1 MAEGKIIG
9 GPFSKEVIAQLALRS
24 KIVSKGTRTN
34 DDLQYITAKTGWAK
48 LTSGVN
54 VGGTSDLAKKYIMVG
69 GVKGRTGTDT
79 YSNFTGENGKGFR
92 PMPGITGVQINSLG
106 QFGQLKEATITFN
119 CWDRSQ
125 ITELELLFMRPGF
138 TALLEWGHS
147 IYAKGEGEF
156 VKTPQTIG
164 SFFDTGTTK
173 EQLYTEIKELRKQSG
188 YNYEGMF
195 GFIKNFSWKYRP
207 DGGYDCTTNIVSI
220 GEIMESLTIDI
231 DTPAVTTT
239 VGSPKGEARV
249 VPATMLQD
257 ILKTVLASETN
268 SAWPDIRT
276 KFPEFASKH
285 ITVGGRDKLDV
296 VKLFLTNK
304 KIGGV
309 ENKDKGQSF
318 HYMSLKSFC
327 ELVNT
332 LIIVDN
338 NKKNVIRLNTNILKL
353 DSQGGDN
360 TKIPTCRF
368 RTYKFH
374 TSSDPG
380 VCMLMTDGS
389 KNWPYEENLF
399 AKMRSNAEGSTDE
412 ILNIYVNIGL
422 LESAM
427 ANLLA
432 KEKGERTLL
441 NLFGPIFK
449 EINDVLGGINDI
461 GFQYEEDEFTYYIV
475 DRKVQVQAEE
485 VSILNITGLKS
496 TVSQFNFVTKLSPAI
511 TTMCAISAQ
520 AGATDV
526 GLEAGALLRW
536 NEGLEDRIITKKSMK
551 VDEPAFPTVPTTFP
565 IAGVPPPTAVVPP
578 TPEQQRDV
586 QQKDRR
592 KTINDALSQ
601 VYNSKQYDS
610 EAIAVAR
617 TQYTQFSTN
626 YIQFYAEDPA
636 TAGNAG
642 PAGIIPFQVGIEM
655 DGISGMKIGQ
665 AFKINEGIM
674 PAKYDGVVG
683 FIVTGI
689 DNSITG
695 NRWVTNLKAQ
705 TIVLKGT
712 TEKTSGPTYSDDFT
726 STGVS
731 KTEKRGIPHSTSA
744 KKISS
749 FGKVSS
755 SVPAHA
761 KPILDTI
768 AYTEGTAAV
777 GNNGYDILVGFEQ
790 LPGWTENYDKGHP
803 NKLVKLN
810 ASLSSTAAGRYQFL
824 KNTWAG
830 KGNLPFNKSN
840 QDLVGWKLVNAQSAV
855 KSSFDVAKA
864 QIQSGKVDVNANP
877 GFLTFLDSNYAVWA
891 SLVNRKGQSRYGGQD
906 GGLTPTD
913 IYRVYTEAV
922 RKYV

>member
-34 DDLQYITAKTGWAK
+34 DDLQYITAKTGWVK

-54 VGGTSDLAKKYIMVG
+54 VGGSSELAKKYIMIG

-106 QFGQLKEATITFN
+106 QFGQLKEATVTFN

-138 TALLEWGHS
+138 TALLEWGHT

-156 VKTPQTIG
+156 VKTPETIG
-164 SFFDTGTTK
+164 SFFNAGTSK
-173 EQLYTEIKELRKQSG
+173 EQLYSEIKDLRKKSG
-188 YNYEGMF
+188 NNYEGMF
-195 GFIKNFSWKYRP
+195 GFIKNFSWTYRQ
-207 DGGYDCTTNIVSI
+207 DGGYDCTTSLVSI
-220 GEIMESLTIDI
+220 GEIMESLTIDV

-239 VGSPKGEARV
+239 VGSSGGEATI

-257 ILKTVLASETN
+257 VLKTIKESPTN
-268 SAWPDIRT
+268 DSWKNIKT
-276 KFPEFASKH
+276 KFPQFASKH
-285 ITVGGRDKLDV
+285 IIVGGRDTLDV
-296 VKLFLTNK
+296 VKFFLSSIKT
-304 KIGGV
+304 GETV
-309 ENKDKGQSF
+309 DKTTGQNFS
-318 HYMSLKSFC
+318 YVSLKSFC

-332 LIIVDN
+332 VIIVDN
-338 NKKNVIRLNTNILKL
+338 NKKNVIRLNTDILPI
-353 DSQGGDN
+353 GGDT

-380 VCMLMTDGS
+380 VCILMTEGS
-389 KNWPYEENLF
+389 KNWPYEENILR
-399 AKMRSNAEGSTDE
+399 ALQSGHQGSTDE
-412 ILNIYVNIGL
+412 ILNIYVNANL

-427 ANLLA
+427 VNLLA
-432 KEKGERTLL
+432 MPEKGDRNLL
-441 NLFGPIFK
+441 NLMNPIFAQ
-449 EINDVLGGINDI
+449 INSALGDINDI
-461 GFQYEEDEFTYYIV
+461 GLQYEEEEFTYYIV
-475 DRKVQVQAEE
+475 DRKVQVQKED
-485 VSILNITGLKS
+485 VSILNVTGLKS
-496 TVSQFNFVTKLSPAI
+496 TVSQFNFTTKLSPAI

-551 VDEPAFPTVPTTFP
+551 VDEPAFPAVPTTFP
-565 IAGVPPPTAVVPP
+565 IAGVPPPTPAVPP

-586 QQKDRR
+586 QQTDRR
-592 KTINDALSQ
+592 KTIGAALSQ

-617 TQYTQFSTN
+617 TQYGQYSSN
-626 YIQFYAEDPA
+626 YVQFYAEDKA
-636 TAGNAG
+636 NVGNAG

-665 AFKINEGIM
+665 AFRINEGIM

-689 DNSITG
+689 DHSITG

-705 TIVLKGT
+705 TIVLKGS
-712 TEKTSGPTYSDDFT
+712 TEKTSGPTYSDGFT

-731 KTEKRGIPHSTSA
+731 TTEKKGIGSVSKTLKEVYIPTLEKVVPNGSKGIKLLITAQTQMEGFAPGSKSYRTNNPGNIGNTDNGGTRGF
-744 KKISS
+744 SS
-749 FGKVSS
+749 
-755 SVPAHA
+755 
-761 KPILDTI
+761 LDTGVKGQYD
-768 AYTEGTAAV
+768 YTV
-777 GNNGYDILVGFEQ
+777 GVALNKNSNYKLNTHVKR
-790 LPGWTENYDKGHP
+790 PSVYDKDSAQTYPGIDFTY
-803 NKLVKLN
+803 KGTLDQYLKIY
-810 ASLSSTAAGRYQFL
+810 STGA
-824 KNTWAG
+824 
-830 KGNLPFNKSN
+830 
-840 QDLVGWKLVNAQSAV
+840 
-855 KSSFDVAKA
+855 
-864 QIQSGKVDVNANP
+864 
-877 GFLTFLDSNYAVWA
+877 
-891 SLVNRKGQSRYGGQD
+891 
-906 GGLTPTD
+906 
-913 IYRVYTEAV
+913 
-922 RKYV
+922 RKYNTYLNIVVSYFAKNGHTITGDTTLKQIHDIA

>member
-1 MAEGKIIG
+1 MADGKIIG

-24 KIVSKGTRTN
+24 KIVSKATRENKELIYLTS
-34 DDLQYITAKTGWAK
+34 KTGWVK

-54 VGGTSDLAKKYIMVG
+54 VGGSSALAKKYIMIG

-79 YSNFTGENGKGFR
+79 YSNFSGENGKGFR

-106 QFGQLKEATITFN
+106 QFGQLKEATVTFN

-138 TALLEWGHS
+138 TALLEWGHTV
-147 IYAKGEGEF
+147 YAKLEGEF
-156 VKTPQTIG
+156 EKTPKTVG
-164 SFFDTGTTK
+164 SFFDTGTSK
-173 EQLYTEIKELRKQSG
+173 EQLYNEIKELRKESG
-188 YNYEGMF
+188 CNYEGMF
-195 GFIKNFSWKYRP
+195 GFIKNFSWTYRQ
-207 DGGYDCTTNIVSI
+207 DGGYDCTTSLVSI

-239 VGSPKGEARV
+239 VGSTGGEAKIL
-249 VPATMLQD
+249 PATMLQD
-257 ILKTVLASETN
+257 VLKTVIASQTN
-268 SAWPDIRT
+268 SAWSDIRT

-296 VKLFLTNK
+296 VKLFLTST
-304 KIGGV
+304 KIGGT
-309 ENKDKGQSF
+309 ENKTTGQSF

-338 NKKNVIRLNTNILKL
+338 NKKNVIKLNTNILPI
-353 DSQGGDN
+353 GGDSAALN
-360 TKIPTCRF
+360 IPACRF
-368 RTYKFH
+368 RTYKRH

-380 VCMLMTDGS
+380 VCILMTEGS
-389 KNWPYEENLF
+389 KGWSYEESLV
-399 AKMRSNAEGSTDE
+399 AAMLSNKEGSTDE
-412 ILNIYVNIGL
+412 ILNIYVNVNL

-427 ANLLA
+427 ANLLT
-432 KEKGERTLL
+432 KEKSDRNLL
-441 NLFGPIFK
+441 NLMNPIFA
-449 EINDVLGGINDI
+449 EINSALGEINDI
-461 GFQYEEDEFTYYIV
+461 GLQYEEEEFTYYIV
-475 DRKVQVQAEE
+475 DRKVQVDKEL
-485 VSILNITGLKS
+485 VSIINVTGLKS
-496 TVSQFNFVTKLSPAI
+496 TVSQFNFTTKLSPAI

-536 NEGLEDRIITKKSMK
+536 NEGLEDRIITKKSMRP
-551 VDEPAFPTVPTTFP
+551 DEPAFPPVPTTFP
-565 IAGVPPPTAVVPP
+565 LTGIIPSGAPAIPP

-586 QQKDRR
+586 QQTDRR

-601 VYNSKQYDS
+601 VYNSRQYDS

-617 TQYTQFSTN
+617 TQYGQYSTN
-626 YIQFYAEDPA
+626 YVQFYAEDKDNV
-636 TAGNAG
+636 GNAG

-665 AFKINEGIM
+665 AFRINEGIM

-689 DNSITG
+689 DHSITG

-731 KTEKRGIPHSTSA
+731 KTEKSGIVPVRASNTIKNEYIPARDKALANRARGLKILVTAHTQQEGFKPGTINYDLKNPGNFTSQVGGVPIKGRGPGTRSRFVEFNTLENGIKTQA
-744 KKISS
+744 AQIDKIIAGESRVYKKDPTLAQYISS
-749 FGKVSS
+749 YAPPSENDTVGYVNYVIGYF
-755 SVPAHA
+755 A
-761 KPILDTI
+761 KEGITI
-768 AYTEGTAAV
+768 TA
-777 GNNGYDILVGFEQ
+777 N
-790 LPGWTENYDKGHP
+790 T
-803 NKLVKLN
+803 KL
-810 ASLSSTAAGRYQFL
+810 STII
-824 KNTWAG
+824 
-830 KGNLPFNKSN
+830 NL
-840 QDLVGWKLVNAQSAV
+840 A
-855 KSSFDVAKA
+855 
-864 QIQSGKVDVNANP
+864 
-877 GFLTFLDSNYAVWA
+877 
-891 SLVNRKGQSRYGGQD
+891 
-906 GGLTPTD
+906 
-913 IYRVYTEAV
+913 
-922 RKYV
+922 

>member
-1 MAEGKIIG
+1 MADGKIIG

-34 DDLQYITAKTGWAK
+34 DDLQYITAKTGWVK

-54 VGGTSDLAKKYIMVG
+54 VGGSSELAKKYIMIG

-79 YSNFTGENGKGFR
+79 YSNFSGENGKGFR

-106 QFGQLKEATITFN
+106 QFGQLKEATVTFN

-138 TALLEWGHS
+138 TALLEWGHT
-147 IYAKGEGEF
+147 IYATGEGEF
-156 VKTPQTIG
+156 VKTPETIG
-164 SFFDTGTTK
+164 SFFNAGTSK
-173 EQLYTEIKELRKQSG
+173 EQLYNEIKDLRKKSG
-188 YNYEGMF
+188 NNYEGMF
-195 GFIKNFSWKYRP
+195 GFIKNFSWTYRQ
-207 DGGYDCTTNIVSI
+207 DGGYDCTTSLVSI

-231 DTPAVTTT
+231 DTPAITTT
-239 VGSPKGEARV
+239 VGTSGGQAV
-249 VPATMLQD
+249 IVPATMLQD
-257 ILKTVLASETN
+257 VLKTVIASQTN
-268 SAWPDIRT
+268 TAWPDIRT

-296 VKLFLTNK
+296 VKLFLSST
-304 KIGGV
+304 KIGGT
-309 ENKDKGQSF
+309 ENKNTGQSF

-338 NKKNVIRLNTNILKL
+338 NKKNVIKLNTAILPI
-353 DSQGGDN
+353 GGDSAALN
-360 TKIPTCRF
+360 IPACRF

-380 VCMLMTDGS
+380 VCMLMTEGS
-389 KNWPYEENLF
+389 KNWSHDESIVAELQSE
-399 AKMRSNAEGSTDE
+399 KEGSTDE
-412 ILNIYVNIGL
+412 ILNIYVNVNL
-422 LESAM
+422 LEGAM
-427 ANLLA
+427 ANLLT
-432 KEKGERTLL
+432 KEKSDRNLL
-441 NLFGPIFK
+441 NLMNPIFA
-449 EINDVLGGINDI
+449 EINSALGEINDI
-461 GFQYEEDEFTYYIV
+461 GLQYEEEEFTYYIV
-475 DRKVQVQAEE
+475 DRKVQVQTED
-485 VSILNITGLKS
+485 VSIINITGLKS
-496 TVSQFNFVTKLSPAI
+496 TVSQFNFTTKLSPAI

-551 VDEPAFPTVPTTFP
+551 PDEPAFPPVPTTFP
-565 IAGVPPPTAVVPP
+565 LTGIVSSGTPATPP

-617 TQYTQFSTN
+617 TQYGQYSTN
-626 YIQFYAEDPA
+626 YVQFYAEDKA
-636 TAGNAG
+636 NVGNAG

-665 AFKINEGIM
+665 AFRINEGIM

-689 DNSITG
+689 DHSITG

-731 KTEKRGIPHSTSA
+731 KTEKRGIGSVSKTLKEVYIPTLEKVVPTGSKGIKLLITAQTQMEGFAPGTKSYRTNNPGN
-744 KKISS
+744 IGNTDNGGTRGFSS
-749 FGKVSS
+749 
-755 SVPAHA
+755 
-761 KPILDTI
+761 LDTGVKGQYD
-768 AYTEGTAAV
+768 YTVGVALNKNKNYKLGERRKAPSIYDKDSAQTYPGIDFTYKGTLDQYLKIYSTGARKYDTYLNLVVSYFAK
-777 GNNGYDILVGFEQ
+777 NGHTITGETTLKQIYDI
-790 LPGWTENYDKGHP
+790 T
-803 NKLVKLN
+803 
-810 ASLSSTAAGRYQFL
+810 
-824 KNTWAG
+824 
-830 KGNLPFNKSN
+830 
-840 QDLVGWKLVNAQSAV
+840 
-855 KSSFDVAKA
+855 
-864 QIQSGKVDVNANP
+864 
-877 GFLTFLDSNYAVWA
+877 
-891 SLVNRKGQSRYGGQD
+891 
-906 GGLTPTD
+906 
-913 IYRVYTEAV
+913 
-922 RKYV
+922 